1 MYAVRTA
8 ACPARCR
15 SGAIRATGTREPPRT
30 SACRGKRARCLANPQ
45 RLGRLAIGWAPCLLG
60 LAVLAVVGRR
70 HVRAWRWPLFV
81 LALAGV
87 PLAMYVAIHIEYRY
101 IGALVVLLLMAAFA
115 AMRGP
120 DTQQARRLTAAVV
133 TVVFVAQVTPRGGD
147 DRVTRPTR

>member
-1 MYAVRTA
+1 M
-8 ACPARCR
+8 
-15 SGAIRATGTREPPRT
+15 
-30 SACRGKRARCLANPQ
+30 LANLQ

-101 IGALVVLLLMAAFA
+101 IGAFVVLLLMAAFA

-133 TVVFVAQVTPRGGD
+133 TVVFVAQVTPVAATIAYDTAHEVKGLVRRRSADPPSLADRARPAGARPSAGRSRGGG
-147 DRVTRPTR
+147 R